1 MIVDYVDYKAQ
12 IRRGGSRVGL
22 VQFSDPEKTRV
33 VFSMGDYTS
42 AWSVNN
48 QINNLRYT
56 KGKYTIL
63 IRKRN
68 AKNKNKI
75 NTLGFLLLF
84 F

>member
-56 KGKYTIL
+56 KGKYTSYVL
-63 IRKRN
+63 YLFAKETRKT
-68 AKNKNKI
+68 KTK
-75 NTLGFLLLF
+75 
-84 F
+84 